1 MYYLF
6 AALILTL
13 SNFVAGSWSFGRKKK
28 GTETQPNSPLPMSPR
43 VLNNV
48 PIVKHHQDARFPRSE
63 VYSKKKVESEKDE
76 SFSSSE
82 QFSGEIFRHD
92 QSFDKDQVQST
103 QSVPASRNVMKV
115 LLSLSLSLSLS
126 MPKDPSKDNI
136 TSSLGA
142 ILLTQH
148 EKEGDANVQDVEEG
162 NANAQDVEE
171 GNANVQDVEEG
182 DGNFQDAEEGN
193 ANQVAYMKFS
203 FSSIDHPPEDSDDEE
218 AQSVISD
225 SCVSVGKYH
234 VKARISS
241 LLQSIFDKYGDIAAN
256 CRLESASM
264 RAYYLECLCSVVQ
277 ELQST
282 SLMQMTKIKVREM
295 LAVLKDVE
303 TAQINVDWL
312 RDILSEVSEAIDVV
326 TQHQTIEAA
335 KANCD
340 NLLESTRK
348 ELESQMKDLSI
359 KEKELTD
366 TKARVSATQA
376 RVSELESES
385 SQLNKTI
392 ESMKSKIIE
401 QKQRRIFFLN
411 NKFIAKLPKKGKSRT
426 GKTPE
431 TATTRAQQK
440 QGEQNNQ
447 SITLDR
453 ESRTIIDFDAGDR
466 SGLEEEVKVLR
477 KMEDERRV
485 HPDCINASNP
495 YHECVEYCF
504 IKIAEAM
511 ARMGKKETEV
521 AQSTGGNGKSVTS
534 APDVTEDL
542 HDDRPNVEEDSDS
555 DDDRPA
561 EENVE
566 VDLSKLTG
574 RQKKM
579 FELRL
584 KMNEARKANQTAMI
598 AEKKRIE
605 APAESR
611 GISKQK
617 WLEERKKKIGKLLD
631 ANGLDMKNAFMLD
644 TQEAAEAKYKKWEK
658 DPAPFGW
665 DVFNQKTLYNAYKKR
680 TKNVNIDLEE
690 YNKMKETDP
699 EFYREASS
707 LQYGKAPKISE
718 DKIDKM
724 VKELKDRDE
733 KRKSFSRRRKF
744 HDDKD
749 IDSINDRNEH
759 FNKKIE
765 RAFGKYTLEIKNN
778 LERGTAL
785 PD

>member
-1 MYYLF
+1 M
-6 AALILTL
+6 AENRRVHPNCVNA
-13 SNFVAGSWSFGRKKK
+13 SNPYHECGMACLEKIAQGQGQGQKEKKKFAGSWSFGRKKK

-63 VYSKKKVESEKDE
+63 VYSKKKVESENDN

-92 QSFDKDQVQST
+92 QSFDKDQDQST
-103 QSVPASRNVMKV
+103 QSVPASRNVMKADRH
-115 LLSLSLSLSLS
+115 
-126 MPKDPSKDNI
+126 KDPSKENF

-142 ILLTQH
+142 ILLTER
-148 EKEGDANVQDVEEG
+148 EKEGDANFQDVEEG
-162 NANAQDVEE
+162 NANVQDVEE

-203 FSSIDHPPEDSDDEE
+203 FSSIDRPPEDSDDEE
-218 AQSVISD
+218 ALSVISD

-282 SLMQMTKIKVREM
+282 SLMQMTKTKVREM

-312 RDILSEVSEAIDVV
+312 RDILNEVSEAIDVV
-326 TQHQTIEAA
+326 TQHQTIETA

-366 TKARVSATQA
+366 TKARVSATRA

-392 ESMKSKIIE
+392 ESMKSK
-401 QKQRRIFFLN
+401 
-411 NKFIAKLPKKGKSRT
+411 P
-426 GKTPE
+426 
-431 TATTRAQQK
+431 
-440 QGEQNNQ
+440 NNQ
-447 SITLDR
+447 SVTLDR

-521 AQSTGGNGKSVTS
+521 AQTTGGNGKSVTS
-534 APDVTEDL
+534 APDVAEDL

-555 DDDRPA
+555 DNDRPA

>member
-1 MYYLF
+1 M
-6 AALILTL
+6 
-13 SNFVAGSWSFGRKKK
+13 
-28 GTETQPNSPLPMSPR
+28 
-43 VLNNV
+43 
-48 PIVKHHQDARFPRSE
+48 E
-63 VYSKKKVESEKDE
+63 VC
-76 SFSSSE
+76 
-82 QFSGEIFRHD
+82 IC
-92 QSFDKDQVQST
+92 
-103 QSVPASRNVMKV
+103 
-115 LLSLSLSLSLS
+115 
-126 MPKDPSKDNI
+126 
-136 TSSLGA
+136 
-142 ILLTQH
+142 
-148 EKEGDANVQDVEEG
+148 
-162 NANAQDVEE
+162 
-171 GNANVQDVEEG
+171 
-182 DGNFQDAEEGN
+182 
-193 ANQVAYMKFS
+193 
-203 FSSIDHPPEDSDDEE
+203 
-218 AQSVISD
+218 
-225 SCVSVGKYH
+225 SC
-234 VKARISS
+234 
-241 LLQSIFDKYGDIAAN
+241 
-256 CRLESASM
+256 
-264 RAYYLECLCSVVQ
+264 VVQ
-277 ELQST
+277 E
-282 SLMQMTKIKVREM
+282 
-295 LAVLKDVE
+295 
-303 TAQINVDWL
+303 
-312 RDILSEVSEAIDVV
+312 
-326 TQHQTIEAA
+326 
-335 KANCD
+335 
-340 NLLESTRK
+340 
-348 ELESQMKDLSI
+348 
-359 KEKELTD
+359 
-366 TKARVSATQA
+366 
-376 RVSELESES
+376 
-385 SQLNKTI
+385 
-392 ESMKSKIIE
+392 
-401 QKQRRIFFLN
+401 
-411 NKFIAKLPKKGKSRT
+411 
-426 GKTPE
+426 
-431 TATTRAQQK
+431 
-440 QGEQNNQ
+440 
-447 SITLDR
+447 
-453 ESRTIIDFDAGDR
+453 

-495 YHECVEYCF
+495 CHECVEYCF

-511 ARMGKKETEV
+511 ARMGKKETV
-521 AQSTGGNGKSVTS
+521 AQTTGGNGKY
-534 APDVTEDL
+534 EDL

-555 DDDRPA
+555 DNDRPA